1 MNRTEAALLWDPSL
15 DETWDSEVKPEGV
28 KTLGTDQMR
37 WMFFA
42 CEKDIHLGRGGR
54 GKGVGGNSSRSVR
67 TRSARRQHPAPVWLS
82 VEILCGRS

>member
-1 MNRTEAALLWDPSL
+1 MSRTEAALLWDPSL

-42 CEKDIHLGRGGR
+42 CEKDIHLGRGAEGR
-54 GKGVGGNSSRSVR
+54 GGWKFV
-67 TRSARRQHPAPVWLS
+67 P
-82 VEILCGRS
+82 

>member
-42 CEKDIHLGRGGR
+42 CEKDIHLGRGAEGR
-54 GKGVGGNSSRSVR
+54 VWVEFRPV
-67 TRSARRQHPAPVWLS
+67 AFVPEAPVTS
-82 VEILCGRS
+82 TPHPCG